1 MRRFISTVLILSFMI
16 AVSMVTAVS
25 PLQADNGLVENNW
38 WQNIYTMQSDDASSI
53 FSLEHEELS
62 LPGDDFQ
69 MFSEEGQEKLYD
81 VASRFGDADEE
92 DLEREDLFQSFQEDS
107 PLQLQESSGTDMD
120 LEGDE
125 LNSDD
130 YRLGSRLTLEADEDR
145 ELEGDE
151 DDPAPSFNLSYQFSD
166 STTIRAG
173 LERSY
178 VPSLDIDVEEDGDT
192 ADRDESEEDEESP
205 EDDGEEDSE
214 GEEDDDRDE
223 DEIEDETDEDE
234 NPGEEED
241 STMEPLEPADV
252 DWSEEESEVGT
263 LGISYQPGD
272 SLALT
277 ADYAQ
282 SNIFENPEDGGT
294 ISAALGLE
302 YYDQLGNIRA
312 SYQIDEGDQMQQMTT
327 GLQMEVMDF
336 AQFSASYS
344 LLDFEE
350 IEDKLRQQTSLDL
363 GLDLNINEFS
373 TFSLGYQLQENFS
386 ELDEDGDDESNIRAS
401 FTIDF

>member
-1 MRRFISTVLILSFMI
+1 MRRFISTALILSFMI
-16 AVSMVTAVS
+16 AVSMAMAMPS
-25 PLQADNGLVENNW
+25 LQAESGLVENNW
-38 WQNIYTMQSDDASSI
+38 WQNINSMQSDDASSI

-69 MFSEEGQEKLYD
+69 MFSEEGQKKLYD

-92 DLEREDLFQSFQEDS
+92 DLEREDLFQNFQEDS
-107 PLQLQESSGTDMD
+107 PLQLQGFSLTDMD

-125 LNSDD
+125 LDSDN

-173 LERSY
+173 LGRSY
-178 VPSLDIDVEEDGDT
+178 VPSLDIDVEEDANIAG
-192 ADRDESEEDEESP
+192 RDESEEDDGPSEDDEEDGES
-205 EDDGEEDSE
+205 EDDGE
-214 GEEDDDRDE
+214 
-223 DEIEDETDEDE
+223 
-234 NPGEEED
+234 NPIDEED
-241 STMEPLEPADV
+241 STMEPLEPSAV
-252 DWSEEESEVGT
+252 SWSEEESEVGT
-263 LGISYQPGD
+263 LGISYQPAE

-282 SNIFENPEDGGT
+282 GNIFENPDGEGT
-294 ISAALGLE
+294 VTAALGLE

-312 SYQIDEGDQMQQMTT
+312 NYQIDEGEQMQQMTT

-363 GLDLNINEFS
+363 GLDLNITEFS

-386 ELDEDGDDESNIRAS
+386 ALDGEGEDESNIRAS